1 MFWSTVPGTEAG
13 VGRAFARRF
22 NLPDTTVFTPT
33 LTGLGERSHLQPV
46 DRAIP
51 MVSVADVGR
60 LVADT
65 LWKSWSRQRVIELEG
80 PQRYA
85 PNDVATALTAVLG
98 RSVKAEALPR
108 GHWDQA
114 FRTLGFTVGSSKAVA
129 EMLDGFNSWIEFEKP
144 KGTVHGTTSLEAV
157 LATLVEQSRS

>member
-1 MFWSTVPGTEAG
+1 
-13 VGRAFARRF
+13 
-22 NLPDTTVFTPT
+22 
-33 LTGLGERSHLQPV
+33 
-46 DRAIP
+46 

-65 LWKSWSRQRVIELEG
+65 LWKSCSGQRVIELEG

-114 FRTLGFTVGSSKAVA
+114 FRTLGLPVADADVTLAVGGTTQEVKVKSSEHGVFRIGTLPFNTELSLSVTKAGY
-129 EMLDGFNSWIEFEKP
+129 LPFEKRFHSHENLKSIVITMRKSP
-144 KGTVHGTTSLEAV
+144 SA
-157 LATLVEQSRS
+157 Q

>member
-1 MFWSTVPGTEAG
+1 MISAIGAQHSHGTGAALKLHALEAAFTDLPAVTSIRAAYFMENYAGMIAYARDSG
-13 VGRAFARRF
+13 V
-22 NLPDTTVFTPT
+22 LPS
-33 LTGLGERSHLQPV
+33 LLQPL

-65 LWKSWSRQRVIELEG
+65 LRKSWSGQRVIELEG

-85 PNDVATALTAVLG
+85 PNDVATALTAVFG

-108 GHWDQA
+108 EHWDQA
-114 FRTLGFTVGSSKAVA
+114 FRALGFTVGSSKAVA
-129 EMLDGFNSWIEFEKP
+129 EMIDGLNSNHPERESP
-144 KGTVHGTTSLEAV
+144 
-157 LATLVEQSRS
+157 

>member
-1 MFWSTVPGTEAG
+1 
-13 VGRAFARRF
+13 
-22 NLPDTTVFTPT
+22 
-33 LTGLGERSHLQPV
+33 
-46 DRAIP
+46 

-144 KGTVHGTTSLEAV
+144 KGTVNGTTSLEAV